1 MSSKARRMAGSQSFT
16 VVTSTGGSKTAT
28 FTNSFPAGIYTIES
42 ISGDSD
48 LEIYLGSADGLNV
61 GYVTGGAKAITASA
75 PFKYVTTAN
84 ANSSDAIVFSLYTP
98 SANATSLAT
107 KTDAYWAPPTIT
119 AVSPA
124 SLFNIDSTTTI
135 TGTNFASDAAVQFR
149 KSDDATLVSAKQIV
163 VGSSTSII
171 ATRPD
176 SFSPTDSPY
185 DVIVTNATTGLSGSS
200 LNAITAGS
208 APVWSTSV
216 TLPAFQKTVAY
227 SQAVVAT
234 DADTSPTVT
243 YSQVSAT
250 LPTGITFNTSTATFS
265 GTPSANGGSYNAVI
279 RATDLGGNYAD
290 RTFTLA
296 QDKPDAPGIGVA
308 TVTGETTATIAFT
321 APAYA
326 GTSTITTY
334 TATSSPAGGTGTLSQ
349 AGSGTISIT
358 GLTGSTAYTFTVTAT
373 NSSGASVASSASS
386 SVTTQSAGILVDT
399 LVIAGGGGNY
409 AQYGGGGAG
418 AGGLVYS
425 SGNLLTYSTNHSV
438 TVGAG
443 GTRAANG
450 SNSQFASLTAAIG
463 GGYGGSQGS
472 GTSYTGQNGGSGG
485 GGGTG
490 GTYYPGGT
498 GSQGGNGGSGN
509 SSGVGGGGGGGGA
522 GGNGNPASGST
533 GGVGG
538 AGTSTYSSWG
548 AATLTG
554 QNVSGTY
561 WYAGGGGGGAF
572 SGTPAIGG
580 NGGGGNGVNDYGD
593 SVTGAGRNGKPS
605 TGGGGGGTS
614 SGFTSSGGSG
624 LVIARYLG
632 SQVAIGGDVTSSGGY
647 TYHTFTRSSNLSFG
661 TGSSSGSK
669 ATGGI
674 VFQDATY
681 YYHVFNSTGT
691 FVPSTALSSVHYLN
705 VAGGGGGGSGRAGGG
720 GAGGYLTN
728 ISGSAVSMV
737 SGTTYTITVGSGGA
751 GGTAGG
757 SGTAGTNTSISGSGF
772 STITSTGGGY
782 GGTTG
787 AAGGAGGSGGGGGG
801 NNDGGGS
808 GVGGQGNSGASG
820 LYNPSYGRSG
830 GGGGGATTA
839 GGTGNSP
846 GNGGDGGAGSNSC
859 SAFATATN
867 TGLSGYYAGDGAG
880 GTAQSGRVGGTGGAG
895 GGGQGGSDYPANQT
909 EARNGIAS
917 TGSGGG
923 GSGSGSATYDGIAG
937 SGGSGIV
944 IIRYAI

>member
-208 APVWSTSV
+208 APVWSTSA

-250 LPTGITFNTSTATFS
+250 LPTGITFSNGTFS

-290 RTFTLA
+290 RTFTLT

-308 TVTGETTATIAFT
+308 TATAATTATIAFT
-321 APAYA
+321 APTYT

-349 AGSGTISIT
+349 AGSGTINIT
-358 GLTGSTAYTFTVTAT
+358 GLTAETAYTFTVTAT
-373 NSSGASVASSASS
+373 NSSGTSLASSASS
-386 SVTTQSAGILVDT
+386 SITTPVNGATINYLV
-399 LVIAGGGGNY
+399 VAGGGGGGNGLGSSYY
-409 AQYGGGGAG
+409 ASAGGGGGGFRTSAG
-418 AGGLVYS
+418 TSGMNSTAESTLLFLPSTVYTIEVGG
-425 SGNLLTYSTNHSV
+425 
-438 TVGAG
+438 G
-443 GTRAANG
+443 GTYATRGGNSYISG
-450 SNSQFASLTAAIG
+450 SGITTITSTG
-463 GGYGGSQGS
+463 GGGGVPA
-472 GTSYTGQNGGSGG
+472 TGGDSSGGSGG
-485 GGGTG
+485 GGGDAVGVGTPAPGAGTFNQGYAGGTPTG
-490 GTYYPGGT
+490 GRGY
-498 GSQGGNGGSGN
+498 S
-509 SSGVGGGGGGGGA
+509 GGGGGA
-522 GGNGNPASGST
+522 GSTGNVGNGGNGIQSSISGST
-533 GGVGG
+533 L
-538 AGTSTYSSWG
+538 Y
-548 AATLTG
+548 
-554 QNVSGTY
+554 
-561 WYAGGGGGGAF
+561 YAGGGGGVNGE
-572 SGTPAIGG
+572 G
-580 NGGGGNGVNDYGD
+580 NGAGSAGLGGGANG
-593 SVTGAGRNGKPS
+593 
-605 TGGGGGGTS
+605 
-614 SGFTSSGGSG
+614 
-624 LVIARYLG
+624 
-632 SQVAIGGDVTSSGGY
+632 
-647 TYHTFTRSSNLSFG
+647 SNYG
-661 TGSSSGSK
+661 TGSNAS
-669 ATGGI
+669 ANT
-674 VFQDATY
+674 
-681 YYHVFNSTGT
+681 
-691 FVPSTALSSVHYLN
+691 
-705 VAGGGGGGSGRAGGG
+705 GGGGGGSG
-720 GAGGYLTN
+720 YPN
-728 ISGSAVSMV
+728 
-737 SGTTYTITVGSGGA
+737 
-751 GGTAGG
+751 
-757 SGTAGTNTSISGSGF
+757 NSGF
-772 STITSTGGGY
+772 NQR
-782 GGTTG
+782 
-787 AAGGAGGSGGGGGG
+787 GS
-801 NNDGGGS
+801 
-808 GVGGQGNSGASG
+808 
-820 LYNPSYGRSG
+820 
-830 GGGGGATTA
+830 
-839 GGTGNSP
+839 
-846 GNGGDGGAGSNSC
+846 
-859 SAFATATN
+859 
-867 TGLSGYYAGDGAG
+867 
-880 GTAQSGRVGGTGGAG
+880 
-895 GGGQGGSDYPANQT
+895 
-909 EARNGIAS
+909 
-917 TGSGGG
+917 
-923 GSGSGSATYDGIAG
+923 

-944 IIRYAI
+944 IIRSSAIASSTSGSPVYSNPSTGVHIYKFNSTGTITI